1 MLTMLS
7 IESIIYCTNI
17 ILIYVI
23 SFKVEQMIKREM
35 YLDQIRKI
43 TGTDFIKVIIGLRRC
58 GKTSLLKSIMED
70 LQNQGINKKNI
81 IYISF
86 ELVEYK
92 NIFTSEQLDETVLNL
107 TKNLDGKVYLLFDEI
122 QQVES
127 WEKSINSY
135 RVSFDC
141 DIYITGSNSKLLSNE
156 LATLLA
162 GRYIKINLYPFSF
175 KEVLQ
180 YRQEIDN
187 VKLDNESVKEQF
199 NQYLLFGGMPGLLPI
214 RDDDT
219 KVNALQDIYDSI
231 IVHDILSRYTINEID
246 LFKRFSHYL
255 MNSTGQTFSKT
266 SITNYLKSENKRTTR
281 NTISNF
287 TNYLKD
293 SLFCKMVRRQ
303 DILGKKIL
311 KTEEK
316 YYLTDQGFHHALVD
330 NNNNWLGRILENVV
344 FNELVRRGYS
354 VKIGK
359 IRNKEIDFVCEKYDN
374 KIYVQ
379 VAYLLSSPEA
389 IEREFSPLID
399 VPDKYDAYVLSMDE
413 FDMSQ
418 NGIKHKNI
426 IDFLLDDEI

>member
-1 MLTMLS
+1 MFD
-7 IESIIYCTNI
+7 INRDRC
-17 ILIYVI
+17 VA
-23 SFKVEQMIKREM
+23 MIKREL
-35 YLDQIRKI
+35 YLDKIRNLF
-43 TGTDFIKVIIGLRRC
+43 GTDFIKVIVGIRRC
-58 GKTSLLKSIMED
+58 GKTSLMKGIIEEL
-70 LQNQGINKKNI
+70 LNQGVKNENI
-81 IYISF
+81 IYVSF
-86 ELVEYK
+86 EDIQYK
-92 NIFTSEQLDETVLNL
+92 NIFTQEQLDALVLSL
-107 TKNLDGKVYLLFDEI
+107 VKDLEGKIYILFDEI

-127 WEKSINSY
+127 WEKCINSY
-135 RVSFDC
+135 RASFDC

-156 LATLLA
+156 LATLLS

-175 KEVLQ
+175 KEFLL
-180 YRQEIDN
+180 YKKEIDG
-187 VKLDNESVKEQF
+187 VELTKASIEEYFKE
-199 NQYLLFGGMPGLLPI
+199 YLLFGGMPGLLPI
-214 RDDDT
+214 ADEST

-266 SITNYLKSENKRTTR
+266 SITNYLKGENKKTTR

-287 TNYLKD
+287 TNYLED
-293 SLFCKMVRRQ
+293 ALFCKMVRRQ
-303 DILGKKIL
+303 DIVGKKIL

-316 YYLTDQGFHHALVD
+316 YYLADQGFHHALVD

-344 FNELVRRGYS
+344 HNELIRRDYS

-359 IRNKEIDFVCEKYDN
+359 IYDREIDFVCEKQG
-374 KIYVQ
+374 KKVYVQ
-379 VAYLLSSPEA
+379 VAYMLSDSQT
-389 IEREFSPLID
+389 IEREFSPLLL

-418 NGIKHKNI
+418 DGIKHKNV

>member
-1 MLTMLS
+1 
-7 IESIIYCTNI
+7 
-17 ILIYVI
+17 
-23 SFKVEQMIKREM
+23 MIKREM